1 MPRTRVDA
9 QFAALSRR
17 RPDLVSEHFALA
29 LIMRAPLDALSRPA
43 RLGFAVPRRQ
53 LARAVDRN
61 ALKRVAREA
70 WRQARWIGARAPAV
84 AIVKLRR
91 ADPIWKQASHRALKR
106 TWRAE
111 LDSLFA
117 RAAERTAAAC

>member
-29 LIMRAPLDALSRPA
+29 LMMRAPLDALHRPA

-70 WRQARWIGARAPAV
+70 WRHARWIGARAPAV

-91 ADPIWKQASHRALKR
+91 ADPAWKQATHRTLKR
-106 TWRAE
+106 AWRAE
-111 LDSLFA
+111 LDDLFA
-117 RAAERTAAAC
+117 RAAARTAAAC